1 MVKLPSNMSDVRA
14 DSGKTENSVYNDL
27 LAHRD
32 VICLPQLRFGATQIN
47 EYAAYISQPLVLK
60 PLCE

>member
-1 MVKLPSNMSDVRA
+1 MVKLPPNVSESRA

-27 LAHRD
+27 LSHRD

-47 EYAAYISQPLVLK
+47 EYALTSVRCYFAATS
-60 PLCE
+60 